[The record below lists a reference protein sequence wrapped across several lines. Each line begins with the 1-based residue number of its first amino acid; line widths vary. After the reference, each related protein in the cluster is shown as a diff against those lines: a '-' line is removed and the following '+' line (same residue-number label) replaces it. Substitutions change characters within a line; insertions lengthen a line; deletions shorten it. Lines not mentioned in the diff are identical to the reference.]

1 MQNIFS
7 DLKIIELASVL
18 AGPAVGM
25 FFAELGAKVIKI
37 ENKKTGGD
45 VTRRWRLPTES
56 GEADYSAYYCSV
68 NYKKESL
75 MLDLADETDKKT
87 ALNLI
92 ADADIVISNFKHS
105 SAAKMGLDYENINKI
120 NPSVIFAH
128 LSGYGAGDNRPAFD
142 VVLQAEAGFLFMC
155 GEPDR
160 EPVKMP
166 VALIDI
172 LAAHQLKEGILIA
185 LLNRYKTGKGALVS
199 TSLLESA
206 VASLANQ
213 ATNYLM
219 ANHIPQA
226 MGSQHPNIA
235 PYGDIF
241 YTKDEKPLVLAVGT
255 EKQFQGLCTALEM
268 MNLREHPHFKT
279 NALRVKNRVE
289 LKEVLLPIFKKYTRA
304 DLLER
309 FKIQQVPGGSVR
321 NMHEV
326 FEMEKVQ
333 SMILEDVMPDGRKGR
348 RVRTVAFEVVESE

>member
-1 MQNIFS
+1 MLKTFFQ
-7 DLKIIELASVL
+7 DLKIVELASVL

-45 VTRRWRLPTES
+45 VTRRWRLPSES
-56 GEADYSAYYCSV
+56 SEGDYSAYYNSV
-68 NYKKESL
+68 NYGKEVL
-75 MLDLADETDKKT
+75 MLDLGDEEDRET
-87 ALNLI
+87 ALSLI
-92 ADADIVISNFKHS
+92 AEADVVISNFKHA
-105 SAAKMGLDYENINKI
+105 SAAKMGLDYENTKKI
-120 NPSVIFAH
+120 NPTVIFAH
-128 LSGYGAGDNRPAFD
+128 LSGYGEGDNRPAFD
-142 VVLQAEAGFLFMC
+142 VILQAEAGFLFMC
-155 GEPDR
+155 GEPHR

-185 LLNRYKTGKGALVS
+185 LLNRYKTGKGGLVT

-206 VASLANQ
+206 IASLANQ

-219 ANHIPQA
+219 ANHIPQR

-255 EKQFQGLCTALEM
+255 EKQFQGLCAALEM
-268 MNLREHPHFKT
+268 MNLGEHPNFKT
-279 NALRVKNRVE
+279 NALRVKNRAE
-289 LKEVLLPIFKKYTRA
+289 LKTILLPMFSKYTRSE
-304 DLLER
+304 LLER
-309 FKIQQVPGGSVR
+309 FEVQQVPGGSVQ

-326 FEMEKVQ
+326 FATEKARA
-333 SMILEDVMPDGRKGR
+333 MILEDEMPDGTRGR
-348 RVRTVAFEVVESE
+348 RVQTVAFRIS

>member
-1 MQNIFS
+1 MELQSFFK
-7 DLKIIELASVL
+7 DLKIVELASVL

-45 VTRRWRLPTES
+45 VTRRWRLPSENA
-56 GEADYSAYYCSV
+56 ERDYSAYYCSV
-68 NYKKESL
+68 NFGKESL
-75 MLDLADETDKKT
+75 MLDLGEDADKKI
-87 ALNLI
+87 ALEVI
-92 ADADIVISNFKHS
+92 QDADIVVSNFKHS
-105 SAAKMGLDYENINKI
+105 SAKKMGLDYENVCKI

-128 LSGYGAGDNRPAFD
+128 LSGYGEGDNRPAFD

-185 LLNRYKTGKGALVS
+185 LLNRFKTGKGALVS

-206 VASLANQ
+206 IASLANQ

-219 ANHIPQA
+219 ANHIPQR
-226 MGSQHPNIA
+226 MGAQHPNIA

-241 YTKDEKPLVLAVGT
+241 YTKDEKPLVLAIGT
-255 EKQFQGLCTALEM
+255 ERQFYGLCTALETPSLA
-268 MNLREHPHFKT
+268 NHVDFKT
-279 NALRVKNRVE
+279 NALRVKKREE
-289 LKEVLLPIFKKYTRA
+289 LKVILMPIFKKYTRKE
-304 DLLER
+304 LLER
-309 FKIQQVPGGSVR
+309 FKIQQVPGGSIR
-321 NMHEV
+321 DMAEV
-326 FEMEKVQ
+326 FEMEKAKE
-333 SMILEDVMPDGRKGR
+333 MILENEMPDGNIAK
-348 RVRTVAFEVVESE
+348 RVRTVAFEVK